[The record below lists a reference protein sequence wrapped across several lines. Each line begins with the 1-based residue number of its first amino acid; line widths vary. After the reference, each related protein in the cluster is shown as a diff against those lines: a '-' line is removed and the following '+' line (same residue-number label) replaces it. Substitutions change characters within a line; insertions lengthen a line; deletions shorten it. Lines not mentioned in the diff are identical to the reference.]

1 MVNQRRV
8 PALFSVAMDH
18 VRAIGGKIGA
28 AWEKFSHKSTS
39 SSAAAAVGPLRP
51 PSVPSAWFG
60 APCGDWIIAE
70 LAFPCIGAACV
81 TKGAWHVAGTR
92 CQPYR
97 DVNFAGEAEEFQHMC
112 SACSDAKR
120 GEWRWDTY
128 HRPSKPQASVEPEI
142 VSDEEMHRLAAAEE
156 AEFDM
161 HMAAVDAVECRG
173 CDGEAAEQQQQQQ
186 DGVRFLTH
194 AEERAALGKPIWA
207 EAAGQ
212 IPRVQH
218 DGRLAMPRQGALYRT
233 RCIVCDVCC
242 VSGAHVRRDID
253 RRMCVGGGMCLVL
266 VLAVV

>member
-97 DVNFAGEAEEFQHMC
+97 DVNFVGEAE
-112 SACSDAKR
+112 
-120 GEWRWDTY
+120 
-128 HRPSKPQASVEPEI
+128 
-142 VSDEEMHRLAAAEE
+142 
-156 AEFDM
+156 
-161 HMAAVDAVECRG
+161 
-173 CDGEAAEQQQQQQ
+173 
-186 DGVRFLTH
+186 
-194 AEERAALGKPIWA
+194 
-207 EAAGQ
+207 
-212 IPRVQH
+212 
-218 DGRLAMPRQGALYRT
+218 
-233 RCIVCDVCC
+233 
-242 VSGAHVRRDID
+242 
-253 RRMCVGGGMCLVL
+253 
-266 VLAVV
+266 